1 MKAAL
6 FAVLLVLPTIVLA
19 QEKEEFTLTLNSEG
33 LWCGKHY
40 MNNWS
45 STKRYQCKTRKEWE
59 KKGVTFPAS
68 RKVILGPPILS
79 DTQ

>member
-6 FAVLLVLPTIVLA
+6 LAVLLVLPNVALA
-19 QEKEEFTLTLNSEG
+19 YEKEELTLTLNSEG

-40 MNNWS
+40 ANKWS
-45 STKRYQCKTRKEWE
+45 SYKKYQCKTRKEWE
-59 KKGVTFPAS
+59 KKGVKFPKS
-68 RKVILGPPILS
+68 KRVILGPPILS